1 MYKTV
6 NIEQSKFINL
16 YRILSI
22 VLIGVFPFIAHVTKL
37 PLYYLEPMRIMII
50 IFFIRGYMKDAFVF
64 SILYPIISF
73 LISGHP
79 MIYKM
84 PLVMI
89 DLFLNILI
97 FYIITRKDINKYISF
112 IVSVVISKILYY
124 VLKYMIFTVILA
136 KSQGLIETN
145 IFIQGINILGILVI
159 IKFAS
164 KKETD
169 A

>member
-6 NIEQSKFINL
+6 NIEQSKFINV

-22 VLIGVFPFIAHVTKL
+22 ILIGFFPIIAHVTKL
-37 PLYYLEPMRIMII
+37 PLYYLEPMRIMIV
-50 IFFIRGYMKDAFVF
+50 IFFIRGYMKDAFMF

-73 LISGHP
+73 FISGHP

-97 FYIITRKDINKYISF
+97 FYILTRKDINIYISF

-136 KSQGLIETN
+136 KLQGLIETN
-145 IFIQGINILGILVI
+145 VLIQGINILGILI
-159 IKFAS
+159 LIKFAN
-164 KKETD
+164 KKATD

>member
-97 FYIITRKDINKYISF
+97 FYILTRKDINIYISF

-124 VLKYMIFTVILA
+124 ILKYMIFTVILA

-145 IFIQGINILGILVI
+145 ILIQGINILGILII